1 MGKAVAENGT
11 SRIALIDARSLIHTH
26 RDPITMDHGAL
37 LVGVSPLPES
47 PSQRSHVH
55 RAGRNNF
62 WDAAVALD
70 PAALELDEGQR
81 FPICQAEA
89 LRGLFET
96 QG

>member
-1 MGKAVAENGT
+1 M
-11 SRIALIDARSLIHTH
+11 
-26 RDPITMDHGAL
+26 
-37 LVGVSPLPES
+37 
-47 PSQRSHVH
+47 VH
-55 RAGRNNF
+55 RARRNNF

-96 QG
+96 HG